1 MISFLFGDAFCGQ
14 AKGHNIPRLFLF
26 RQILFL
32 IGRHQSICLHNII
45 IVSRFQERLQ
55 KSIMNVL
62 DRLFFYLRAK
72 VYEFCLWVSFQ
83 IDGLVGFGI
92 PGGEDDENGEDGED
106 VD

>member
-1 MISFLFGDAFCGQ
+1 MQTEGQ
-14 AKGHNIPRLFLF
+14 KIPLFLV
-26 RQILFL
+26 QADTFL
-32 IGRHQSICLHNII
+32 IGSHQSICLHNSI

-55 KSIMNVL
+55 KSIMTVL

-72 VYEFCLWVSFQ
+72 IYEFCLWVSFQ

-106 VD
+106 VN